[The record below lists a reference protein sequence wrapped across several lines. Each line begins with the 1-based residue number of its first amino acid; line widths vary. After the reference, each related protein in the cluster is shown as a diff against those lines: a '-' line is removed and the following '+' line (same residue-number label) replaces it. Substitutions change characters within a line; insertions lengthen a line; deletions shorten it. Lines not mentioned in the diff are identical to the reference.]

1 MGLFDFLR
9 KENID
14 KVNLSEKLEKIGYFD
29 LIDNLE
35 KKKYI
40 KEKIDFDFTDDSN
53 QYIGKGWLTFPNDYY
68 ISSVYNLTENK
79 NGSPSSDFRA
89 FEVWASSL
97 FRGEFLD
104 YLKSAKIVFER
115 NNIKLD
121 YKDEIF
127 DENST
132 EKIYHKVTVNE
143 KEYIIFSGQ
152 ISRDNIG
159 QIMQNYLNSF
169 RDILND
175 TIERQSKKYKVIL
188 VTQPE
193 CVMFV
198 LLPKDILEDFKKIIK
213 QTKNKFEE

>member
-14 KVNLSEKLEKIGYFD
+14 EVNLSEKLEKIGYFD
-29 LIDNLE
+29 LIENLE

-68 ISSVYNLTENK
+68 ISSVYNMTEYK

-104 YLKSAKIVFER
+104 YLKSAKTVFEI
-115 NNIKLD
+115 NKIKLD

-127 DENST
+127 EENST
-132 EKIYHKVTVNE
+132 EKINHKVTVNE

-152 ISRDNIG
+152 VSRDNIG

-175 TIERQSKKYKVIL
+175 TIERQSKKYRVIL

-198 LLPKDILEDFKKIIK
+198 LLPKDKLEDFKKIIK